1 MRWTVVTMRQET
13 GSNLTSTNKKVSIQ
27 VKLGGRSFSAD
38 TITVEESN
46 AEVEFII
53 DTPRVTLAP
62 RSEVSLDKASELLNI
77 VGKAC
82 HSNELCV
89 CSELQDEIVAVM
101 ALDAQA
107 LDAII
112 GKWGSRACFSSPLL
126 DMRHSDEE
134 CLTVDITDGVCYM
147 RFFDGGLQCAE
158 AFEAATPE
166 DVLYHV
172 TEWFDETW
180 DTPIYIKSSKAI
192 AKLLRKYFKRVIC
205 E

>member
-1 MRWTVVTMRQET
+1 M
-13 GSNLTSTNKKVSIQ
+13 SIQ

-38 TITVEESN
+38 TITADEHN
-46 AEVEFII
+46 AGVEFVIG
-53 DTPRVTLAP
+53 TPRVTLAP

-82 HSNELCV
+82 HSNEECV
-89 CSELQDEIVAVM
+89 CSELQNDIVAVM
-101 ALDAQA
+101 AIDKSA
-107 LDAII
+107 LDAINE
-112 GKWGSRACFSSPLL
+112 KWGSRASFSSPLL

-134 CLTVDITDGVCYM
+134 CLTVDITEDVCYM

-172 TEWFDETW
+172 SEWFDETW